1 MAPGGSRSTSRA
13 EQTRRG
19 LFGLALSATTL
30 APGGI
35 RAQGTER
42 RPMRWVVP
50 WPPGGS
56 TDVIARLLANAVAP
70 QFDQPIVIENRSG
83 AGGMLGTEYVAK
95 ADPDGLTVLV
105 SDGTL
110 ATGPSL
116 YRSLR
121 FDPQKD
127 LRAVALFVTLPHVIA
142 VRPDFPARTLAEFV
156 AEAKR
161 RGTALNFGSGGI
173 GSPLH
178 LAGELFRST
187 AGIEWT
193 HVPYRG
199 AGPAVTALLAGEVQV
214 ATPSLPA
221 VVGHIR
227 DGRLRGLAVTGSQR
241 APLLPDVPTVAEA
254 GLPAAE
260 MAGWVGL
267 HVPAGTPATEMA
279 RLQAA
284 SLAAIGQADLR
295 ARLQQQ
301 GAQIVGQDGAA
312 YASFVAAE
320 AAKWSRVIR
329 EAGIDPE

>member
-1 MAPGGSRSTSRA
+1 MTHGGSRSTFRA
-13 EQTRRG
+13 DLARRAV
-19 LFGLALSATTL
+19 LLALPSL
-30 APGGI
+30 ALASRVA
-35 RAQGTER
+35 RAQPSAR

-56 TDVIARLLANAVAP
+56 TDVMARLLANAVAP
-70 QFDQPIVIENRSG
+70 ELDQAIVIENRSG
-83 AGGMLGTEYVAK
+83 VGGLLGTEYVAK

-110 ATGPSL
+110 ATAPSL
-116 YRSLR
+116 HRSLR

-127 LRAVALFVTLPHVIA
+127 LQAVVLFVALPHVIA
-142 VRPDFPARTLAEFV
+142 VRPDFPATTLAEFI

-178 LAGELFRST
+178 LCGELFRST

-199 AGPAVTALLAGEVQV
+199 AGPTVTALLSGEVQV
-214 ATPSLPA
+214 ATPSLPS

-227 DGRLRGLAVTGSQR
+227 EGRLRGLAVTGSQR

-254 GLPAAE
+254 GLPGAE

-267 HVPAGTPATEMA
+267 HVPSGTPAEDA
-279 RLQAA
+279 SRLQAA
-284 SLAAIGQADLR
+284 SLKAIEQNELR

-301 GAQIVGQDGAA
+301 GAQILARDSAA
-312 YASFVAAE
+312 YTSFVAAE

-329 EAGIDPE
+329 EAGIEPE